1 MRCGAFGSTIRRP
14 LRGIRAAGRAAAANA
29 LAPPL
34 HIPAGMG
41 RLFLSAQTTCA
52 LLLGAGLLLRAQAH
66 LRAQEEN
73 APQAAARTR
82 PAQIISDTRGV
93 SGRAGQAPRVVR
105 TPASRERTAT
115 RGGKARTQGRK
126 PMAHRARQ
134 PKRGG
139 ASVAQPNTGDPG
151 GRR

>member
-1 MRCGAFGSTIRRP
+1 
-14 LRGIRAAGRAAAANA
+14 
-29 LAPPL
+29 
-34 HIPAGMG
+34 MG

-73 APQAAARTR
+73 APQMAARTR
-82 PAQIISDTRGV
+82 PAQIISDTRAV
-93 SGRAGQAPRVVR
+93 SGRGGQAPRVVR
-105 TPASRERTAT
+105 MPAGQERAAT

-126 PMAHRARQ
+126 PLAHRAR
-134 PKRGG
+134 PAKARRP
-139 ASVAQPNTGDPG
+139 AVAQSNTGEDG

>member
-1 MRCGAFGSTIRRP
+1 
-14 LRGIRAAGRAAAANA
+14 
-29 LAPPL
+29 
-34 HIPAGMG
+34 MG

-73 APQAAARTR
+73 VPQVAARTR
-82 PAQIISDTRGV
+82 PAQMISDTHAV
-93 SGRAGQAPRVVR
+93 SGRGGQTPRVVR
-105 TPASRERTAT
+105 IPATRERTAT

-126 PMAHRARQ
+126 PMAYRAGQ

-139 ASVAQPNTGDPG
+139 AAVAQPNTGEDG

>member
-1 MRCGAFGSTIRRP
+1 
-14 LRGIRAAGRAAAANA
+14 
-29 LAPPL
+29 
-34 HIPAGMG
+34 MG

-73 APQAAARTR
+73 SPQVAARTR
-82 PAQIISDTRGV
+82 PAQIFDTRGAP
-93 SGRAGQAPRVVR
+93 GHAGQAPRIVR
-105 TPASRERTAT
+105 APSSQERTAT

-126 PMAHRARQ
+126 PVAHRAR
-134 PKRGG
+134 KAGRRG
-139 ASVAQPNTGDPG
+139 AAVAESNTGEDG

>member
-1 MRCGAFGSTIRRP
+1 
-14 LRGIRAAGRAAAANA
+14 
-29 LAPPL
+29 
-34 HIPAGMG
+34 MG

-73 APQAAARTR
+73 APQMAARTR
-82 PAQIISDTRGV
+82 PAQVFDMRGAP
-93 SGRAGQAPRVVR
+93 GRVGQPPRVVR
-105 TPASRERTAT
+105 APSNQERTAT

-126 PMAHRARQ
+126 PTAHRAAR
-134 PKRGG
+134 KAGRRGS
-139 ASVAQPNTGDPG
+139 AVAESNTGEDG

>member
-1 MRCGAFGSTIRRP
+1 
-14 LRGIRAAGRAAAANA
+14 
-29 LAPPL
+29 
-34 HIPAGMG
+34 MG

-52 LLLGAGLLLRAQAH
+52 LLLGAGLLLRAQAY

-73 APQAAARTR
+73 APQATARMR
-82 PAQIISDTRGV
+82 PAQIFSEGRDATP
-93 SGRAGQAPRVVR
+93 GRATQAPRVIR
-105 TPASRERTAT
+105 TQTGRERAAT

-134 PKRGG
+134 PKDGSR
-139 ASVAQPNTGDPG
+139 VAQPDKSADG

>member
-1 MRCGAFGSTIRRP
+1 
-14 LRGIRAAGRAAAANA
+14 
-29 LAPPL
+29 
-34 HIPAGMG
+34 MG

-73 APQAAARTR
+73 APQMAARTR
-82 PAQIISDTRGV
+82 PAQVFDMRGAP
-93 SGRAGQAPRVVR
+93 GRVGQPPRVVR
-105 TPASRERTAT
+105 APSNQERTAT

-126 PMAHRARQ
+126 PMAHRARNAGRQ
-134 PKRGG
+134 G
-139 ASVAQPNTGDPG
+139 AAVAKSNTGEDG

>member
-1 MRCGAFGSTIRRP
+1 LAF
-14 LRGIRAAGRAAAANA
+14 
-29 LAPPL
+29 PL

-52 LLLGAGLLLRAQAH
+52 LLLGAGLLLRAQAY

-73 APQAAARTR
+73 APVMAARTR
-82 PAQIISDTRGV
+82 PAQIISDSRG
-93 SGRAGQAPRVVR
+93 STPSRAGQAPRVVR
-105 TPASRERTAT
+105 TPSGQERTAT

-126 PMAHRARQ
+126 ALAHRARP
-134 PKRGG
+134 PKRQG
-139 ASVAQPNTGDPG
+139 APVAQSNTGEDG